1 MSYINSDYPFL
12 VAIGNDNVAY
22 KASSA
27 NDLCKFL
34 ELISDDIEVL
44 SQVKRAI
51 FDPVLDG
58 EENSGML
65 AFLDD
70 YEIPMT
76 DQVSAP
82 KDIVF
87 GRH

>member
-1 MSYINSDYPFL
+1 MLYINSDYSFL
-12 VAIGNDNVAY
+12 VSIGNDNMAY

-27 NDLCKFL
+27 NDLRKFL

-70 YEIPMT
+70 YEIPAT
-76 DQVSAP
+76 IQVSAL
-82 KDIVF
+82 KGIVF
-87 GRH
+87 GKH